1 MVYPIRG
8 SAKPLV
14 DKQPAHAC
22 PYNKRR
28 RLVVYYPTIK
38 RILLIPN
45 RGNILNAY
53 IPNIFQRYS
62 FSHET
67 SKNSPFFNILNRYV
81 FMNRLYLAS

>member
-45 RGNILNAY
+45 RGNILNA
-53 IPNIFQRYS
+53 IFPIFFQRYS

-67 SKNSPFFNILNRYV
+67 SKNSPFFNILNIYV

>member
-53 IPNIFQRYS
+53 ITN
-62 FSHET
+62 
-67 SKNSPFFNILNRYV
+67 K
-81 FMNRLYLAS
+81 

>member
-38 RILLIPN
+38 
-45 RGNILNAY
+45 
-53 IPNIFQRYS
+53 
-62 FSHET
+62 
-67 SKNSPFFNILNRYV
+67 KNFADSE
-81 FMNRLYLAS
+81 

>member
-53 IPNIFQRYS
+53 ISNIFFKDTLFPMRRPKTPRFLT
-62 FSHET
+62 FST
-67 SKNSPFFNILNRYV
+67 YTFL
-81 FMNRLYLAS
+81 

>member
-53 IPNIFQRYS
+53 FFKDTLFPMRRPRTPRFLT
-62 FSHET
+62 FST
-67 SKNSPFFNILNRYV
+67 DTFL
-81 FMNRLYLAS
+81 

>member
-53 IPNIFQRYS
+53 IPNIF
-62 FSHET
+62 
-67 SKNSPFFNILNRYV
+67 SKLSLIHI
-81 FMNRLYLAS
+81 

>member
-8 SAKPLV
+8 SAKPV
-14 DKQPAHAC
+14 VEKNPVNAC

-45 RGNILNAY
+45 RGNIPNAN
-53 IPNIFQRYS
+53 IPNIF
-62 FSHET
+62 
-67 SKNSPFFNILNRYV
+67 SKILFFP
-81 FMNRLYLAS
+81 

>member
-28 RLVVYYPTIK
+28 RFSC
-38 RILLIPN
+38 LLP
-45 RGNILNAY
+45 
-53 IPNIFQRYS
+53 
-62 FSHET
+62 HHK
-67 SKNSPFFNILNRYV
+67 KNFADSE
-81 FMNRLYLAS
+81 